1 MSLWIAN
8 TLVMMTG
15 AYLAVGAVFALLFAW
30 RGAAVIDHAASSTGL
45 GFRLLVIPGAAL
57 LWPWLARK
65 WARGDSGLPP
75 LASARALR
83 RRHLP
88 MWLVL
93 GPLSLVGLML
103 ALAVRASDVVPV
115 VTPDGV
121 PGGVP

>member
-1 MSLWIAN
+1 MPLWIAN
-8 TLVMMTG
+8 TLVMVTG

-30 RGAAVIDHAASSTGL
+30 RGAAVIDHAAASSGL
-45 GFRLLVIPGAAL
+45 GFRVLLLPGAAL
-57 LWPWLARK
+57 LWPWLVRK

-75 LASARALR
+75 LTNARSLR

-93 GPLSLVGLML
+93 GPLSLTGLML
-103 ALAVRASDVVPV
+103 ALAVRASDA
-115 VTPDGV
+115 THAMT